1 MAELPFSAAPFPE
14 GSRIACRV
22 EYLGSAYNGWQI
34 QPHEGVR
41 TVQDELERALGEVAG
56 RPVRVHCAGRTD
68 TGVHGYCQVV
78 HFDAPVARS
87 AKAWVL
93 GVNANLPLDVRVHWA
108 VAVDPGFHAR
118 FSALSRRYRYVVA
131 NSPIRPALLLDRVCW
146 HRRPLDATAMHDA
159 GQLLLG
165 ERDFSAFRAA
175 SCQSVSPMRNVQ
187 SVSVQRCG
195 ELLAI
200 DIRANAFLHHM
211 VRNIAG
217 SLLAVGDGRRSA
229 SWLADVLAS
238 GDRTLAADTAPAS
251 GLYFVAVEYPSQYA
265 LPESKPGP
273 ALPGLFP

>member
-1 MAELPFSAAPFPE
+1 M
-14 GSRIACRV
+14 
-22 EYLGSAYNGWQI
+22 
-34 QPHEGVR
+34 
-41 TVQDELERALGEVAG
+41 QDELERALGEVAG

-68 TGVHGYCQVV
+68 AGVHGYCQVV

-118 FSALSRRYRYVVA
+118 FSAISRRYRYVVA
-131 NSPIRPALLLDRVCW
+131 NSAIRPALLLDRVCW
-146 HRRPLDATAMHDA
+146 HRRPLDAAAMHDA
-159 GQLLLG
+159 GQILLG

-187 SVSVQRCG
+187 SVAVQRCG
-195 ELLAI
+195 ELVAI
-200 DIRANAFLHHM
+200 DIQANAFLHHM

-229 SWLADVLAS
+229 AWLADVLAS
-238 GDRTLAADTAPAS
+238 GDRTLAADTAPAA
-251 GLYFVAVEYPSQYA
+251 GLYFVAVDYPSQYA
-265 LPESKPGP
+265 LPVSEPGP